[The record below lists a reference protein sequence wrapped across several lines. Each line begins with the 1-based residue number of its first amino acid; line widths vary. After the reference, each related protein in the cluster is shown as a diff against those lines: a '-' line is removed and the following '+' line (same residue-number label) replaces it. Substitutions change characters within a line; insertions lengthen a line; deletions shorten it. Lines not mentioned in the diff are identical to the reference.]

1 MIHASRSV
9 DHHIAELRHGL
20 LRAALNYEIWWAY
33 KEKNSRQKYAGTMN
47 QYSPFFQTGI
57 HAHFVAYV
65 MAMYGLYEKRK
76 DTVNIPRLIE
86 TIKKSGKLSQ
96 ADVAETEKLYRELK
110 PIWVKVG
117 ILRNNVFGHCSE
129 HVGAAAAFKQANTTP
144 NELKRFI
151 ESTGQLLNI
160 VSMAWDKTGY
170 ILNTGSGA
178 AALRLLEDL
187 RRYNHRTLTTRSTG
201 RAKAAHR

>member
-1 MIHASRSV
+1 MVLAPKPIE
-9 DHHIAELRHGL
+9 HHIAELRHGL
-20 LRAALNYEIWWAY
+20 HCAALNYEIWWAY

-47 QYSPFFQTGI
+47 QYTPFFQTGI

-86 TIKKSGKLSQ
+86 AVKKSGKLNQ
-96 ADVAETEKLYRELK
+96 EDLAETEKRFRELK

-117 ILRNNVFGHCSE
+117 ILRNNVFGHRSE
-129 HVGAAAAFKQANTTP
+129 HVDAAAAFKQANTTP
-144 NELKRFI
+144 NELMRFI
-151 ESTGQLLNI
+151 ESTRQLLN
-160 VSMAWDKTGY
+160 VVTKAWDKTGY

-178 AALRLLEDL
+178 AALRILEDL
-187 RRYNHRTLTTRSTG
+187 RRYKQRTLTSRSTK
-201 RAKAAHR
+201 RAKATRR